1 MKKTLVLGASE
12 NPDRYSNIAIKRL
25 LNKGIDVVAIGF
37 KSGEVDGVNIE
48 IIKKEFVDIDTV
60 TLYLSAKN
68 QVEYYKYI
76 LSLKPNRVL
85 FNPGTENS
93 DFEALLTKNGISFER
108 VCTLVLLSLGKY

>member
-25 LNKGIDVVAIGF
+25 LNKGIDVVAIGI
-37 KSGEVDGVNIE
+37 KTGEVDGVKIE

-108 VCTLVLLSLGKY
+108 ACTLVLLSLGKY

>member
-25 LNKGIDVVAIGF
+25 LNKGIDVVAIGI
-37 KSGEVDGVNIE
+37 KTGEVDGVKME
-48 IIKKEFVDIDTV
+48 IIKKKFVDIDTV

-68 QVEYYKYI
+68 QVEYYNYI

-108 VCTLVLLSLGKY
+108 ACTLVLLSLGKY